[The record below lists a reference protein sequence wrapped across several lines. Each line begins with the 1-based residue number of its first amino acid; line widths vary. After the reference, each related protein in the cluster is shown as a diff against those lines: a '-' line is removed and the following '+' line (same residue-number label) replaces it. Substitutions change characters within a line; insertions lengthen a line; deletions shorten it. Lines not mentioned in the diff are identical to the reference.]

1 MVDHGVSERVID
13 AVIAGRPEQV
23 EEWLASLLALPNELI
38 CQVLAYT
45 WG

>member
-1 MVDHGVSERVID
+1 MEDGGVPERVID

-38 CQVLAYT
+38 CQVLAF
-45 WG
+45 WFG